1 MLEVRLGEKREVLRE
16 LANNATGQY
25 SPFQREKKKKPF
37 QRKPGK
43 PKLRSIDNPSV
54 KLKNVQ
60 RKILRRLLAD
70 LAIPDFLHGAAKGKT
85 IRSNAEA
92 HLRSNVVVRMD
103 ITNYFPNVT
112 NDHVYRVWR
121 DTLGCSPPIAN
132 LLTKLTT
139 FQRHLPQGAPT
150 SSALANIYLS
160 SIYRPIEK
168 RCIDADVEKTAYVD
182 DLIFSGENSRLLM
195 EPTRQLLAKE
205 GLKLSARK
213 REILGPRDVKII
225 TGNRL
230 GAGRVRAP
238 RSKLKDI
245 RAGIH
250 KIKLGLIPA
259 NEMSKY
265 VDSLRARI
273 RHIASICAQDAR
285 SLQEKLDLHFDESHR
300 SHGPRTELQP

>member
-1 MLEVRLGEKREVLRE
+1 LRE

-37 QRKPGK
+37 QRKSGK
-43 PKLRSIDNPSV
+43 PKLRLIDNPSV
-54 KLKNVQ
+54 ALKNVQ

-85 IRSNAEA
+85 ISSNAEA
-92 HLRSNVVVRMD
+92 HLGSNIVVRMD

-132 LLTKLTT
+132 LLTRLTT

-160 SIYRPIEK
+160 SIYGPIEEQ
-168 RCIDADVEKTAYVD
+168 CIDAEVEKTAYVD

-195 EPTRQLLAKE
+195 EPTRRLLAGE

-230 GAGRVRAP
+230 GARSVRAP
-238 RSKLKDI
+238 RSKLKDV

-250 KIKLGLIPA
+250 KIELGLIPSDKL
-259 NEMSKY
+259 SKY
-265 VDSLRARI
+265 LASLRARI
-273 RHIASICAQDAR
+273 THIASICARDAT
-285 SLQEKLDLHFDESHR
+285 SLQEKLDLHFDR
-300 SHGPRTELQP
+300 SDRSV